1 MKTSRQ
7 SKILDIIRTKDIE
20 TQNQLIEALEAA
32 GFKSTQATVSR
43 DIRELRL
50 VKEMTI
56 DGGYRYTLPSA
67 ESISGNNDK
76 LRTIFR
82 ESIVSIDYAGN
93 LVILK
98 TLAGMA
104 SAACSAIDSMEIS
117 SIIGTIAGDDTIFLA
132 VREVSTA
139 EMLTKKMKEM
149 L

>member
-50 VKEMTI
+50 VKEMTV

>member
-20 TQNQLIEALEAA
+20 TQNQLIEALDAA

-50 VKEMTI
+50 VKEMTV